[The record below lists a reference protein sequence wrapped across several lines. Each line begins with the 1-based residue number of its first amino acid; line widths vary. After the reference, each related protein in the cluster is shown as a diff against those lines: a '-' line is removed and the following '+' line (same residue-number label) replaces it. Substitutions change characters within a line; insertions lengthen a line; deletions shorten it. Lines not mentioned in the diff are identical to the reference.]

1 MSSYCCA
8 TCHHFQT
15 ASVEEEWAWRHAPKY
30 LARGKPTGS
39 GQTIGWCWWL
49 IDHPGMKYEVP
60 EWMLPRDLAP
70 DGAGPPR
77 VALAADD
84 GARCAQWRARLGR
97 RDWAG

>member
-15 ASVEEEWAWRHAPKY
+15 ASQDELRQHVA
-30 LARGKPTGS
+30 
-39 GQTIGWCWWL
+39 IGWCWWL
-49 IDHPGMKYEVP
+49 VDHPGMKFEVP

-70 DGAGPPR
+70 DGAGHPR

-97 RDWAG
+97 RDWEVS